1 MAGVFVRLL
10 CTAGEEIS
18 PAYEEYT
25 RCTAFDPVAHDPLI
39 ETHPRSELRGQRH
52 SSFGHLSPSAWG
64 TSTERLGPRTLNVL
78 PSHTVRLGITI

>member
-10 CTAGEEIS
+10 CTASEEIS

-39 ETHPRSELRGQRH
+39 EARDTPAS
-52 SSFGHLSPSAWG
+52 G
-64 TSTERLGPRTLNVL
+64 TSRPPPGGRAPSGLDLVL
-78 PSHTVRLGITI
+78 